1 MASQKSQSGKTSGYV
16 SSFLRCSEAVSGC
29 NDLHKVMETLT
40 QAERTTHSRFEGM
53 RKLPPITLKNVV
65 SSQRW
70 RTDGQTV
77 CGLRFRGKIK

>member
-1 MASQKSQSGKTSGYV
+1 MEV
-16 SSFLRCSEAVSGC
+16 VSGC

-40 QAERTTHSRFEGM
+40 QAERTTNSWYDRMG
-53 RKLPPITLKNVV
+53 KLPQITLKNVV

-77 CGLRFRGKIK
+77 CGLHFRGKINRMVLSLWEVRCT